1 MATLEPESS
10 VSLLPELPVLP
21 YYKDFPVVIGR
32 KFTFSDFG
40 DKTFAEMLQILPDL
54 MGPADNIVIH
64 LGDAIE
70 PVPFTQLS
78 LNDLENLVVNKLRSE
93 SSAIISEGNLVAFN
107 NLLAEARAGGHNN
120 EENTGLVYDFVYVS
134 IMEAVAAKIIKHFYL
149 IIHPFNGNSLTLLG
163 NRGIYT
169 EDKQKRDA
177 AERRLRKKADQQ
189 AKAQA
194 KAAKEADNP
203 KMTSQELEEFVNSD
217 ASGHGGNRDSSYS
230 SEADSGSDTTIEL
243 EQKSQ
248 RAIATFAPPPLSTMA
263 SGNQALASMVGT
275 SSSSIPQGVL
285 GPVIPLGAPMGGA
298 ANDSP
303 LKRKKSAKTKHHR
316 KSSAKK
322 SRSKKSAKAS
332 TSERKKPKKTVVV
345 KPTQPSSSS
354 SNKSESSSDEA
365 ITPNVQ
371 QVLNF

>member
-163 NRGIYT
+163 KQGHIY
-169 EDKQKRDA
+169 
-177 AERRLRKKADQQ
+177 
-189 AKAQA
+189 
-194 KAAKEADNP
+194 
-203 KMTSQELEEFVNSD
+203 
-217 ASGHGGNRDSSYS
+217 
-230 SEADSGSDTTIEL
+230 
-243 EQKSQ
+243 
-248 RAIATFAPPPLSTMA
+248 
-263 SGNQALASMVGT
+263 
-275 SSSSIPQGVL
+275 
-285 GPVIPLGAPMGGA
+285 
-298 ANDSP
+298 
-303 LKRKKSAKTKHHR
+303 
-316 KSSAKK
+316 
-322 SRSKKSAKAS
+322 
-332 TSERKKPKKTVVV
+332 
-345 KPTQPSSSS
+345 
-354 SNKSESSSDEA
+354 
-365 ITPNVQ
+365 
-371 QVLNF
+371 

>member
-1 MATLEPESS
+1 
-10 VSLLPELPVLP
+10 
-21 YYKDFPVVIGR
+21 
-32 KFTFSDFG
+32 
-40 DKTFAEMLQILPDL
+40 MLQILPDL

-149 IIHPFNGNSLTLLG
+149 IIHPFNGNSLSILG
-163 NRGIYT
+163 NRGIYI

-194 KAAKEADNP
+194 KAVKEADNP
-203 KMTSQELEEFVNSD
+203 KMTSQEL
-217 ASGHGGNRDSSYS
+217 
-230 SEADSGSDTTIEL
+230 
-243 EQKSQ
+243 
-248 RAIATFAPPPLSTMA
+248 
-263 SGNQALASMVGT
+263 
-275 SSSSIPQGVL
+275 
-285 GPVIPLGAPMGGA
+285 
-298 ANDSP
+298 
-303 LKRKKSAKTKHHR
+303 
-316 KSSAKK
+316 
-322 SRSKKSAKAS
+322 
-332 TSERKKPKKTVVV
+332 
-345 KPTQPSSSS
+345 
-354 SNKSESSSDEA
+354 
-365 ITPNVQ
+365 
-371 QVLNF
+371 

>member
-1 MATLEPESS
+1 M
-10 VSLLPELPVLP
+10 
-21 YYKDFPVVIGR
+21 VIGR

-163 NRGIYT
+163 TRGIYT

-194 KAAKEADNP
+194 KAVKEADNP
-203 KMTSQELEEFVNSD
+203 KMTSQELEEFVNLD
-217 ASGHGGNRDSSYS
+217 ASGHGAIGIRLILPRPKQIPGQIRLLNWNQNR
-230 SEADSGSDTTIEL
+230 SELLLHLRLPFLLWLRGIRLWHLWWELLHLLFLKVFWDQLFLWELLWVVRLTILLSNGRSLQKRSIIGSPL
-243 EQKSQ
+243 Q
-248 RAIATFAPPPLSTMA
+248 RNLVRRSLLKPQPLSVRNPRKQLW
-263 SGNQALASMVGT
+263 SSQLNLLLLRVT
-275 SSSSIPQGVL
+275 SRNL
-285 GPVIPLGAPMGGA
+285 PV
-298 ANDSP
+298 
-303 LKRKKSAKTKHHR
+303 TKLLLLMFNR
-316 KSSAKK
+316 Y
-322 SRSKKSAKAS
+322 
-332 TSERKKPKKTVVV
+332 
-345 KPTQPSSSS
+345 
-354 SNKSESSSDEA
+354 
-365 ITPNVQ
+365 
-371 QVLNF
+371 